1 MLSWGSPIQATLSTI
16 LGPHVRSWKSQELLS
31 WPWGSRGPRGIQV
44 SSSVPSQ
51 TSQSLPSHTLMFPKR
66 LSKLYLDAGDFSRG
80 EENQSHEI
88 PGTVR
93 KKGFF
98 GSGNGSSQPALPPR
112 SPGLWPSHLIS
123 QSLTS
128 QFKIST
134 WRMGGYHVTTII
146 CQRRQ
151 PGKQKERGLVS
162 NRPSASWAAINRWG
176 HKAAGEA
183 KGTVQSHRVERAQLC
198 HSLLNLSWGSV
209 SPSIK
214 WGQ

>member
-1 MLSWGSPIQATLSTI
+1 
-16 LGPHVRSWKSQELLS
+16 
-31 WPWGSRGPRGIQV
+31 
-44 SSSVPSQ
+44 
-51 TSQSLPSHTLMFPKR
+51 MFPKR

-162 NRPSASWAAINRWG
+162 NRPSASWAAINRRG
-176 HKAAGEA
+176 LSRVTELSVHSCVTVSLTSPEA
-183 KGTVQSHRVERAQLC
+183 PCPH
-198 HSLLNLSWGSV
+198 LLNGDNN
-209 SPSIK
+209 ICICD
-214 WGQ
+214 QR